1 MNISDINSVAP
12 DLIVPTMTFGCPTP
26 GKRVKQVTPGYE
38 STEIYHSL
46 YLPPDW
52 SFNKT
57 FPVIVEYAGNGGYKN
72 QYGDVCTGLVE
83 DSKLGYGISGGEG
96 FIWVCMPFLNDAGNC
111 NAERWWG
118 EEPTYNPQPTINY
131 CYQTVKYV
139 CNAFNADQKSVILS
153 GFSRGAIACNY
164 IGLYNDEIAKLWLAF
179 IVYSHY
185 DGVYQDWG
193 KEATYKRLERL
204 NGRAQFICSES
215 DTIAGASLANTMNY
229 LRSTGINAPFTFTET
244 GFCNHNDAWVLRQSP
259 ARTLL
264 RQWLKQI
271 LETRPGF

>member
-1 MNISDINSVAP
+1 MNISDIHSVAS
-12 DLIVPTMTFGCPTP
+12 DLIVPTMTIGYPTP
-26 GKRVKQVTPGYE
+26 GKRVKQVTPDYE
-38 STEIYHSL
+38 STEVYHSL

-52 SFNKT
+52 RFDKS
-57 FPVIVEYAGNGGYKN
+57 FPVIVEYTGNGGYKN
-72 QYGDVCTGLVE
+72 QYGDICTGLVE

-96 FIWVCMPFLNDAGNC
+96 FIWVCMPFLNEAGNR

-118 EEPTYNPQPTINY
+118 DEPTYNPQPTIDY
-131 CYQTVKYV
+131 CYQTIKYV
-139 CNAFNADQKSVILS
+139 CNAFNGDQKSVILS

-185 DGVYQDWG
+185 DGVYQNWG
-193 KEATYKRLERL
+193 KEATYKRLKRL
-204 NGRAQFICSES
+204 NGRAQFICSEN
-215 DTIAGASLANTMNY
+215 DTLAGASLANTINY
-229 LRSTGINAPFTFTET
+229 LKSTGINAPFTFTET
-244 GFCNHNDAWVLRQSP
+244 GFRNHNDAWVLRPSP

-271 LETRPGF
+271 LEIRPGF